1 MAPSYPKGTKCPLSS
16 FFLLPTISPAFYY
29 IVLMRALILSDIHGS
44 ADAARAAL
52 AYFEKFHCDKI
63 FLLGDTLYHGPRNP
77 LPAGHGPMG
86 VVEALEPFKDKIV
99 AVRGNC
105 DADVDLMMLDFPI
118 KDEFA
123 VVEDTVKNS
132 DGTMRT
138 IRLFLSHGHI
148 FMPECFPKNALEC
161 IERNSGCT
169 KTADGVANAH
179 GTAPDSDSQ
188 DIDAYLFGHTHIYH
202 LESNFKGVLLVN
214 PGSTSLPKGGN
225 PPTFAIYDSTGA
237 GRDSSK
243 IRAKFSIHR
252 LDDGKELASDLI

>member
-1 MAPSYPKGTKCPLSS
+1 
-16 FFLLPTISPAFYY
+16 
-29 IVLMRALILSDIHGS
+29 MRALILSDIHGS

-86 VVEALEPFKDKIV
+86 VVEALEAFKDKIV
-99 AVRGNC
+99 ATRGNC

-123 VVEDTVKNS
+123 IVEDTVKNS

-161 IERNSGCT
+161 IERSSGCT

-188 DIDAYLFGHTHIYH
+188 DIDAYLFGHTHIYQ

-252 LDDGKELASDLI
+252 LDDGKELASELI